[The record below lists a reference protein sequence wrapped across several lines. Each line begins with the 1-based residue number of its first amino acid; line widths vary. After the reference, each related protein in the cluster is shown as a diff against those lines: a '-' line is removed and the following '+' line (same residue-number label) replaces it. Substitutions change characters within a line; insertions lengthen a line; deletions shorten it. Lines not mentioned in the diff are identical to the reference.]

1 MTMTI
6 NINTLSLADR
16 YAILKG
22 DIDALTKQLDAVKV
36 EIIASGVETLIGEQA
51 IVVVSLSERA
61 TLDTKAAKEFLTAE
75 QVTACTKTSLVTT
88 LRVKP
93 RVATVLA

>member
-16 YAILKG
+16 YAILKA

-61 TLDTKAAKEFLTAE
+61 TLDTKAAKEFLTPE

>member
-1 MTMTI
+1 MTI

-16 YAILKG
+16 YAILKA

-36 EIIASGVETLIGEQA
+36 EIIASGVETLTGEQA

-61 TLDTKAAKEFLTAE
+61 TLDTKAAKEFLSAE
-75 QVTACTKTSLVTT
+75 QIAACTKTSLVTT

>member
-1 MTMTI
+1 MTI

-16 YAILKG
+16 YAIIKG

>member
-1 MTMTI
+1 MTI

-16 YAILKG
+16 YAILKA

-36 EIIASGVETLIGEQA
+36 EIISSGVETLTGEQA

-61 TLDTKAAKEFLTAE
+61 TLDTKAAKEFLSAE
-75 QVTACTKTSLVTT
+75 QIAACTKVSLVTT
-88 LRVKP
+88 LRVKA
-93 RVATVLA
+93 RTATVLA

>member
-1 MTMTI
+1 MTI

-61 TLDTKAAKEFLTAE
+61 TLDTKAAKEFLTPE
-75 QVTACTKTSLVTT
+75 QVTVCTKVSLVTT

>member
-1 MTMTI
+1 MTI

-61 TLDTKAAKEFLTAE
+61 TLDIKAAKEFLTPE